1 MNTKSRLQHICQAE
15 GIHYDDNVGRRIPSS
30 DGILCSANEPVA
42 DAPRPRS
49 TTPLRQS
56 LDALIKVSD
65 GDLRRAITFLQ
76 SASRLHSTPE
86 DPITPY
92 SVQEIGGVVP
102 DETLH
107 ELVSALGIDI
117 VANDGGMQVEDVAR
131 PGKLATSSN
140 LQQQKN
146 GFAVVRAQVEKITR
160 DGYSATQILTQVSW
174 NVVQK
179 ASPPRLLE
187 WWDRI

>member
-1 MNTKSRLQHICQAE
+1 M
-15 GIHYDDNVGRRIPSS
+15 
-30 DGILCSANEPVA
+30 
-42 DAPRPRS
+42 
-49 TTPLRQS
+49 
-56 LDALIKVSD
+56 
-65 GDLRRAITFLQ
+65 
-76 SASRLHSTPE
+76 
-86 DPITPY
+86 
-92 SVQEIGGVVP
+92 P